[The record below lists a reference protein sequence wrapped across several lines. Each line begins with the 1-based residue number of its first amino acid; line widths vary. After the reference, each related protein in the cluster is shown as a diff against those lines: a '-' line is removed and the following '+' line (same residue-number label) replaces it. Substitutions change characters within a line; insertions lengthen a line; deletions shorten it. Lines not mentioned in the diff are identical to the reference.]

1 MTEGEQKTVS
11 EVAGQDYYFN
21 SYAHHGIHEEML
33 KDEVRTK
40 TYRDSI
46 YQNRHLFR
54 NKVVLDVGAGTGI
67 LSMFAAKA
75 GAKKVIAVEY
85 SGIAEQTKLLVQDN
99 KLDHIITVVQAKVED
114 IVELPDGI
122 EKVDIIISE
131 WMGYCLLYESMLN
144 TVLYARDKWL
154 AEGGS
159 IFPDK
164 CSMYITAIEDGKY
177 KEEKIFWWDN
187 VYGFDFSRIGKIAVK
202 EPLVDC
208 ADADQVCTST
218 ALIKVID
225 LYTVTVQD
233 LDFSSEFELKFCRK
247 DYAHAFV
254 IYFTTDFTKSHKP
267 IGFSTGP
274 DSKYTH
280 WKQTIFYTKDPI
292 IGMRNDEIKGVVS
305 FKANKKNP
313 RDLDIN
319 IKFNF
324 ESNDGRER
332 LSEDN
337 DYVMH

>member
-1 MTEGEQKTVS
+1 MTENQDKSAS
-11 EVAGQDYYFN
+11 ELSSQDYYFN
-21 SYAHHGIHEEML
+21 SYAHYGIHEEML

-46 YQNRHLFR
+46 YQNRHLF
-54 NKVVLDVGAGTGI
+54 KDKIVLDVGAGTGI

-75 GAKKVIAVEY
+75 GAKKVIAIEY
-85 SGIAEQTKLLVQDN
+85 SGIAEQTKLLVRDN
-99 KLDHIITVVQAKVED
+99 RLENIITVLQAKVED
-114 IVELPDGI
+114 VNDLPDGI

-154 AEGGS
+154 VKGGL

-177 KEEKIFWWDN
+177 KEEKIFWWEN
-187 VYGFDFSRIGKIAVK
+187 VYGFDFSRIGRIAVK

-208 ADADQVCTST
+208 ADAEQVCTST
-218 ALIKVID
+218 ALIKVLD
-225 LYTVTVQD
+225 LYTITPNE
-233 LDFSSEFELKFCRK
+233 LNFSSNFTLKFCRK
-247 DYAHAFV
+247 DYVHAFV
-254 IYFTTDFTKSHKP
+254 IFFTTDFTKSHKP

-274 DSKYTH
+274 DAKYTH

-292 IGMRNDEIKGVVS
+292 IGLRDDEIKGLVS
-305 FKANKKNP
+305 FKANAKNP
-313 RDLDIN
+313 RDLDIR
-319 IKFNF
+319 IKFDF
-324 ESNDGRER
+324 VSKDGREN

-337 DYVMH
+337 EYLMH